1 MGTDTPGIPIT
12 GGIEAGIDRTRP
24 HATRGTYLEVV
35 HSWIVTVD
43 HKKLGI
49 LYICYALIFLVV
61 AGIEA
66 LLIRAQLFFPH
77 SNFVSPATFNRLFTM
92 HGTTMVFLMG
102 MPLLF
107 GFGNY
112 LVPLMIGARD
122 MAFPRL
128 NAFSF
133 WISAFAGLLLY
144 YSFIGGVG
152 LSGTGSAPDVAWFA
166 YAPLTEKAFSPGHS
180 TDYWAIAILAS
191 GIGSIGTAI
200 NIIATVFCMRC
211 KGMTLMRMP
220 LLAWLYATMSFLTLI
235 TISPLTAAQGM
246 LLIDRYLGGHFFD
259 TQAGGSAILWAH
271 FFWIFGHPEVYVLI
285 LPGFAFAN
293 EIIPVFSR
301 KAIFGY
307 SAMVTASVGIAFIST
322 GVWAHHMFTIGM
334 TSFGNLFF
342 TLSTMLVSIPTGI
355 KTFNWLATVWG
366 GKIRF
371 ETPMLFC
378 IAFLFQW
385 VIAGLTGIM
394 LSISAWDWQLHNSYF
409 VVAHFH
415 YVLVG
420 ALVFMV
426 FAAIYYWYPKITGRM
441 LDERLGKWH
450 FWLMVIG
457 FHLTFDVMHFPGLLG
472 MPRQIYTYEPDRG
485 WTLMNQIVSI
495 GGFIQAIA
503 VLILVYNMV
512 NSYFRGDEAGADPWD
527 AWTLEW
533 SIPSPPP
540 PYNFATDP
548 VVASR
553 RPLWDLK
560 HPEDP
565 DSAFE

>member
-1 MGTDTPGIPIT
+1 MDAPGIPVG
-12 GGIEAGIDRTRP
+12 GGIEAGLDRTRP
-24 HATRGTYLEVV
+24 HAARGTYLEVV
-35 HSWIVTVD
+35 HSWVVTVD
-43 HKKLGI
+43 HKKLGL
-49 LYICYALIFLVV
+49 LYIGYALIFLVV
-61 AGIEA
+61 AGVEA
-66 LLIRAQLFFPH
+66 LLIRIQLAVPH
-77 SNFVSPATFNRLFTM
+77 NTFISPQTFNRLFTM
-92 HGTTMVFLMG
+92 HGTSMVFLVG
-102 MPLLF
+102 MPILF

-152 LSGTGSAPDVAWFA
+152 LSGSGSAPDVAWFA
-166 YAPLTEKAFSPGHS
+166 YAPLTERAFSPGHAV
-180 TDYWAIAILAS
+180 DYWAVAILAS
-191 GIGSIGTAI
+191 GIGSIGTAV
-200 NIIATVFCMRC
+200 NILATVFCMRC
-211 KGMTLMRMP
+211 KGMTLLRMP
-220 LLAWLYATMSFLTLI
+220 LLPWLYATVSFLVLV
-235 TISPLTAAQGM
+235 TISPLTAAQAM
-246 LLIDRYLGGHFFD
+246 LMIDRYLGGHFFD

-271 FFWIFGHPEVYVLI
+271 FFWIFGHPEVYVLV
-285 LPGFAFAN
+285 LPAFAFAN

-307 SAMVTASVGIAFIST
+307 SAMVSASVGIAFISLS
-322 GVWAHHMFTIGM
+322 VWAHHMFTIGM
-334 TSFGNLFF
+334 TSFGNAFF

-355 KTFNWLATVWG
+355 KTFNWLATIWG
-366 GKIRF
+366 GRIRF
-371 ETPMLFC
+371 ETPMLFS
-378 IAFLFQW
+378 IAFIFQF

-394 LSISAWDWQLHNSYF
+394 LAISPWNWQTHNSYF

-420 ALVFMV
+420 AIVFMI
-426 FAAIYYWYPKITGRM
+426 FAAIYYWYPKMTGRM

-457 FHLTFDVMHFPGLLG
+457 FHVTFDVMHIPGLLG

-485 WTLMNQIVSI
+485 WTLLNQIVSA

-512 NSYFRGDEAGADPWD
+512 HSYFRGETAGADPWD

-533 SIPSPPP
+533 STPSPPP
-540 PYNFATDP
+540 AYNFAIDP
-548 VVASR
+548 EVSSR